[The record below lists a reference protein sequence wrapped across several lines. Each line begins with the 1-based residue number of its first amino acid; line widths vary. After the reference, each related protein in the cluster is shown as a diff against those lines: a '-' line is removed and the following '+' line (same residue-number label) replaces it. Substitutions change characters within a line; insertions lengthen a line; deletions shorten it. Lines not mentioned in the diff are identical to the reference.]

1 MGSDGFRGALSI
13 PMGSEY
19 SKRFRIFPMAS
30 ECVLSV
36 PMGSDGFCWVPGGF
50 NSISADS
57 ATSPRDSAG
66 FRGGSEG
73 FHGILEASG
82 GFQELP

>member
-1 MGSDGFRGALSI
+1 
-13 PMGSEY
+13 MGSEY
-19 SKRFRIFPMAS
+19 SKGFRGFRIFPMAS
-30 ECVLSV
+30 ECVLLV
-36 PMGSDGFCWVPGGF
+36 PMGSDEFCWVPGGF